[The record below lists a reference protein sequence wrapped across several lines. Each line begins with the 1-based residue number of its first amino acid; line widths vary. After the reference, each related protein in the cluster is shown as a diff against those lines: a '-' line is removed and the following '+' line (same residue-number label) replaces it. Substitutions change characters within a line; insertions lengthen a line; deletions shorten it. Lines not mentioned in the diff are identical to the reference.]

1 MKLNPNRTA
10 LLVIDMQGGFIDP
23 ASPTC
28 IPTAR
33 ATSPA
38 CAAVQDKA
46 RALGI
51 PVFFI
56 IRKYAPDGTDVE
68 FTRYGAWKQGGKPC
82 SVESGPIG
90 WAMPEEFRVLPGDT
104 VLYKPRYSAFFQTN
118 LDGLLRRRG
127 IDTVVITGTTV
138 PNCIRATV
146 FDAISLDYNTVLL
159 EDCCSSVTEEIQ
171 RVNMDCMAAIGAV
184 VSDSAAFLEER
195 LELPVTIEQVR
206 QEIRQERS

>member
-1 MKLNPNRTA
+1 M
-10 LLVIDMQGGFIDP
+10 
-23 ASPTC
+23 
-28 IPTAR
+28 
-33 ATSPA
+33 
-38 CAAVQDKA
+38 
-46 RALGI
+46 
-51 PVFFI
+51 
-56 IRKYAPDGTDVE
+56 
-68 FTRYGAWKQGGKPC
+68 
-82 SVESGPIG
+82 
-90 WAMPEEFRVLPGDT
+90 
-104 VLYKPRYSAFFQTN
+104 
-118 LDGLLRRRG
+118 
-127 IDTVVITGTTV
+127 VITGTTV

>member
-1 MKLNPNRTA
+1 MDELTDGKATEGGDYGRFCWDGQLYHCIHVQGADSFIPGFCSVGGGVLWLELEGNCRADNGTGGQ
-10 LLVIDMQGGFIDP
+10 IGMFGGF
-23 ASPTC
+23 
-28 IPTAR
+28 
-33 ATSPA
+33 
-38 CAAVQDKA
+38 
-46 RALGI
+46 
-51 PVFFI
+51 
-56 IRKYAPDGTDVE
+56 
-68 FTRYGAWKQGGKPC
+68 
-82 SVESGPIG
+82 
-90 WAMPEEFRVLPGDT
+90 
-104 VLYKPRYSAFFQTN
+104 
-118 LDGLLRRRG
+118 
-127 IDTVVITGTTV
+127 DTVVITGTTV